1 LNFYPALWHNH
12 MKHFIDLG
20 TYYFYGP
27 IYKNGLLLFEEQ
39 GYFGNCLPHPWYVYT
54 FEPSIH
60 AFEANKQFLPG
71 ITERFASLKAVNA
84 AISDCDGTI
93 EFRWCPENEA
103 GSNCTGE
110 HITEVSENGSIVYPV
125 QSLDIA
131 SLTAEIIEGD
141 VEAEIHIKCDIEG
154 SEFVVLSRLLSMEGV
169 GSHVKAIFVEWHDR
183 FWNGKSNHQ
192 MILQAK
198 MEIKAQ
204 CRNMGIDLHDW
215 Q

>member
-1 LNFYPALWHNH
+1 
-12 MKHFIDLG
+12 
-20 TYYFYGP
+20 
-27 IYKNGLLLFEEQ
+27 
-39 GYFGNCLPHPWYVYT
+39 
-54 FEPSIH
+54 
-60 AFEANKQFLPG
+60 LPG

-198 MEIKAQ
+198 MAIKAQ

>member
-1 LNFYPALWHNH
+1 

-198 MEIKAQ
+198 MAIKAQ